1 MENQEAV
8 ELIEGYYKEN
18 HSKLIRLY
26 CYNYSIYTGSNPPFQ
41 KVDILYTKN
50 NGIYQQWAGLLCTL
64 SERVDYSRVSQAF

>member
-18 HSKLIRLY
+18 HSELIRLY

-50 NGIYQQWAGLLCTL
+50 NGINSGLDYCAPYQKGWTIA
-64 SERVDYSRVSQAF
+64 E